1 MYFQLFLKLK
11 IVEKFLNTFLKL
23 SSKNIHGMNK
33 FNLVQIRPKENVSL
47 ELVEVM
53 EGDEGHWDG
62 KKG

>member
-1 MYFQLFLKLK
+1 
-11 IVEKFLNTFLKL
+11 
-23 SSKNIHGMNK
+23 MNK